1 MSNQR
6 RGKTHKAALT
16 DGMEQ
21 MKLKLFFKDC
31 AAVLEDAGND
41 DAAFYFHQ
49 IVEHLMAGKSLPNDN
64 KREAARIL
72 GV

>member
-6 RGKTHKAALT
+6 RGKTHKAALG
-16 DGMEQ
+16 DGLQ
-21 MKLKLFFKDC
+21 DMKLKLFFQDC
-31 AAVLEDAGND
+31 AEVLEDSGNE

-49 IVEHLMAGKSLPNDN
+49 LVEHLMEGKPIPNDN

-72 GV
+72 GL

>member
-6 RGKTHKAALT
+6 SGKTHKAALG
-16 DGMEQ
+16 DGMQ
-21 MKLKLFFKDC
+21 DMKLKLFFKDC
-31 AAVLEDAGND
+31 ASVLEENGNE

-49 IVEHLMAGKSLPNDN
+49 LVEHLMAGKSLPNDN